1 MREIV
6 ILSGK
11 GGTGKTLVSASLAA
25 VGAKEAI
32 LADCDVDAANIHL
45 LLQTKAVKTEVFYSG
60 ELANINQDDCI
71 SCGRCMEVCRFDAI
85 GLSNQQYKIED
96 AECEGCGYC
105 EKVCP
110 AQAITLK
117 PRRSGIVY
125 VSDSRLKMPVAHAR
139 LDPGADN
146 SGKLVA
152 KVKDE
157 ARKLARAENKEYV
170 IIDGAPGIGCPVV
183 SSLAGAKYVLFVTEP
198 TQSALHDLKRL
209 HTLLQKFKPVTG
221 CIINKNDLNA
231 EMTQEIKLFL
241 KENRIELVAELPYS
255 DLFAKSMIGQL
266 TVAEADKQMFTEFEK
281 IWKKIKER
289 LS

>member
-1 MREIV
+1 MHEIV

-11 GGTGKTLVSASLAA
+11 GGTGKTSVSASLAV

-32 LADCDVDAANIHL
+32 LADCDVDAANIHI
-45 LLQTKAVKTEVFYSG
+45 LLQTKAVKTETFYSG
-60 ELANINQDDCI
+60 ELAEINHDACI
-71 SCGRCMEVCRFDAI
+71 SCGGCMEVCRFDAI
-85 GLSNQQYKIED
+85 SLSNQHYWIED

-117 PRRSGIVY
+117 PRRAGKVY

-157 ARKLARAENKEYV
+157 ARKLAKAENKDYI
-170 IIDGAPGIGCPVV
+170 IIDGAPGIGCAVV
-183 SSLAGAKYVLFVTEP
+183 SSLAGARYVLFVTEP

-221 CIINKNDLNA
+221 CVINKNDLNV
-231 EMTQEIKLFL
+231 EMTQEIKQFL
-241 KENRIELVAELPYS
+241 KENHVELVAELPYS
-255 DLFAKSMIGQL
+255 DLFARSMIGQL
-266 TVAEADKQMFTEFEK
+266 TVAESDKQMFTVFEE
-281 IWKKIKER
+281 IWKIIKER
-289 LS
+289 IS